1 MMKTSDMIYDSAE
14 ALRLLEAWF
23 GGTCT
28 PEESARLSAF
38 AAAYCSRWP
47 ESGPD
52 ENDSDLRLVNALRLE
67 ADMALEQVE
76 VPEGLEKAV
85 RSRIHT
91 AALAEKG
98 RRSRIMMLRR
108 ISVAASVAVIALA
121 GAFLGHRFDTPSI
134 PDLHYAETAASPG
147 EDTLRAS
154 EAADTATV
162 RIVMPQPNRAVAVS
176 ARPTSA
182 PSIKKV
188 ASESDHVSTAGYACA
203 SVSEQA
209 KIMISDADYAV
220 SAGVTIAAAPRPVDN
235 HEIYD
240 GAIDAM
246 TQFLTVL
253 NSAFGSPATR
263 ATTMDI

>member
-1 MMKTSDMIYDSAE
+1 MMKTSDIIYDSAE
-14 ALRLLEAWF
+14 ARRLLEAWL

-28 PEESARLSAF
+28 PEESARLSAL

-52 ENDSDLRLVNALRLE
+52 ANDSDLRLVNALRLE
-67 ADMALEQVE
+67 ADAALEQVE
-76 VPEGLEKAV
+76 VPEGLEQAV
-85 RSRIHT
+85 RARIHT

-121 GAFLGHRFDTPSI
+121 GAFLGRHFDTPSI

-147 EDTLRAS
+147 EDTLRAT
-154 EAADTATV
+154 ETADTAAV
-162 RIVMPQPNRAVAVS
+162 RIVMPQPRSAVASAARTASAPRIKKAASEPEDVS
-176 ARPTSA
+176 A
-182 PSIKKV
+182 
-188 ASESDHVSTAGYACA
+188 ASYACA
-203 SVSEQA
+203 SAPEPV
-209 KIMISDADYAV
+209 KIMLSDADYAV
-220 SAGVTIAAAPRPVDN
+220 SAGVTTAAAPRPVDN

-263 ATTMDI
+263 ANTMDI